1 MGVFSAPKSPRAFPP
16 SKMDRPRGRTLIV
29 TNDGKLT
36 RHNLKKVQC
45 GPVMWTTV
53 HHKTSDQTDHVSGQH
68 CETAISR
75 QGVNEWMDAHRIALP
90 LSNVCKAAGWA
101 FHKSCG

>member
-1 MGVFSAPKSPRAFPP
+1 M
-16 SKMDRPRGRTLIV
+16 

-36 RHNLKKVQC
+36 RHNLKKVQR

-53 HHKTSDQTDHVSGQH
+53 HHKTSDQTDHVSGRH

-90 LSNVCKAAGWA
+90 LSNVCRRPVGRSTKVAADVPPPQVTKMHSG
-101 FHKSCG
+101 KS